1 MAGIIVWA
9 IILFVIIAN
18 VKKNQKKNSTG
29 VPKQG
34 NPPRREQVNPPQR
47 NQAKPVQ
54 STTSAGNQEE
64 LKRRLMEKYAGRT
77 TQQAAKKG
85 PSGEK
90 KEYSE
95 QQKPD
100 ILIKAF
106 ANVAEDFEEEPAS
119 TQNFPKTDEM
129 IETRKL
135 PKAEELAKV
144 DLDKA
149 VDVQQESELMKMVR
163 DIMAK
168 GVDTEPAF
176 SRDFVAEGLDM
187 INKMTF

>member
-18 VKKNQKKNSTG
+18 VKKNQKKNSMG

-34 NPPRREQVNPPQR
+34 NPPLREQVNPSQK

-77 TQQAAKKG
+77 TQQAAKKE

-90 KEYSE
+90 KEYSV

-100 ILIKAF
+100 ILMKAF

-129 IETRKL
+129 IETQKL
-135 PKAEELAKV
+135 PKEELAKV

-149 VDVQQESELMKMVR
+149 IDVRQEFDLMKMVR

>member
-34 NPPRREQVNPPQR
+34 NPPQR

-85 PSGEK
+85 SSGEK

-163 DIMAK
+163 DIMTK

-187 INKMTF
+187 INNMTF

>member
-34 NPPRREQVNPPQR
+34 NPPLKEQVNPPQR

-77 TQQAAKKG
+77 TQQAAKKE

-90 KEYSE
+90 KEYSV

-100 ILIKAF
+100 ILMKAF

-129 IETRKL
+129 IETQKL

-149 VDVQQESELMKMVR
+149 VDVRQESELMKMVR

>member
-34 NPPRREQVNPPQR
+34 NPPLKEQVNPSQW

-77 TQQAAKKG
+77 TQQAAKKEL
-85 PSGEK
+85 SGEK
-90 KEYSE
+90 KEYSG

-106 ANVAEDFEEEPAS
+106 ANVAEDFEEEPVS

-129 IETRKL
+129 IKTQNL

-149 VDVQQESELMKMVR
+149 VDVQQECELMKMVR

>member
-18 VKKNQKKNSTG
+18 VKKNQKKNSMG

-34 NPPRREQVNPPQR
+34 NPPLREQVNPSQK

-77 TQQAAKKG
+77 TQQAAKKE

-90 KEYSE
+90 KEYSV

-100 ILIKAF
+100 ILMKAF

-129 IETRKL
+129 IETQKL
-135 PKAEELAKV
+135 PKEELAKV

-149 VDVQQESELMKMVR
+149 IDVRQESELMKMVR